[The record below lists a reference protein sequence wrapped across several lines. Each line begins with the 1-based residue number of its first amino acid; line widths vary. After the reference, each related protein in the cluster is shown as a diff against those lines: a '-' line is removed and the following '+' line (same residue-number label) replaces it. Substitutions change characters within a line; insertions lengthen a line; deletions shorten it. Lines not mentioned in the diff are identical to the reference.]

1 MLITQQQLTLVMP
14 QARTQ
19 LLENF
24 LDEFNLQLPGYQL
37 NTPLRIAAYLAQGA
51 LESGELRELSEILYY
66 TSSARLQQVWPSR
79 FPTVQST
86 LPYLRNPVLL
96 GNFVYANRMGNGNPA
111 SGDGYKYRGRGWFS
125 GTGKDFYKKMSDLT
139 QHDFISSPDD
149 LILPK
154 FAVQSACEFWA
165 SANLNALADAENFTQ
180 ITKVING
187 GLTGLAARLVY
198 YHKAR
203 LAFGIDK

>member
-1 MLITQQQLTLVMP
+1 MVITQQQLTQIMP

-19 LLENF
+19 MLESF
-24 LDEFNLQLPGYQL
+24 LDEFNVQLPNYQID
-37 NTPLRIAAYLAQGA
+37 TPLRLAAFLAQGA

-66 TSSARLQQVWPSR
+66 STSARLQQVWPSR

-86 LPYLRNPVLL
+86 LPYIKNPAAL
-96 GNFVYANRMGNGNPA
+96 GNFVYANRMGNGDPA

-125 GTGKDFYKKMSDLT
+125 GTGKDFYQRMSDLT
-139 QHDFISSPDD
+139 RHDFISSPDD
-149 LILPK
+149 MVIPK
-154 FAVQSACEFWA
+154 YAVLSACQFWA
-165 SANLNALADAENFTQ
+165 SSNLNPLADAENFTQ
-180 ITKVING
+180 VTKVING
-187 GLTGLAARLVY
+187 GITGLAARLVY